1 MNYLGFS
8 RGSQLG
14 SQYAD
19 LFLDGFRALAID
31 ENFNHSQMQANKVS
45 NENAAAQDI
54 SRQFAFWWSA

>member
-1 MNYLGFS
+1 MHYLGFS

-14 SQYAD
+14 NQYAD

-31 ENFNHSQMQANKVS
+31 GNFNHSQMQANKVA

-54 SRQFAFWWSA
+54 SRQFAFWWST